1 MLRNGRINK
10 VARLRRFR
18 RSTTTPFLCARR
30 PNLASPPPSKAVP
43 ARPMGRS
50 GGRGGGCRTPSH
62 LLAVKQAF
70 PPQEPR
76 WHRWYGRLTLS
87 LVERGD
93 ETYGSAQC
101 ARSQSE
107 AAPSPGGHTHHK
119 ELARTPARRR
129 LADAGA
135 RRRKRLARFR
145 RADKGPSRHARPS
158 QTGGTAPVSIEKSA
172 LAVRAARLVV
182 VLAGLAISTGFSP
195 N

>member
-30 PNLASPPPSKAVP
+30 PNLASPPSSKAMP

-50 GGRGGGCRTPSH
+50 GGARGGCRTPSH

-76 WHRWYGRLTLS
+76 WHRWHSRLTLS
-87 LVERGD
+87 LVERGN
-93 ETYGSAQC
+93 ETYIRQRQC

-107 AAPSPGGHTHHK
+107 AAPSPGGRTHHK

-135 RRRKRLARFR
+135 RPGASGSRGLGEQT
-145 RADKGPSRHARPS
+145 KGHRITLELLKQAGRPRCRWRS
-158 QTGGTAPVSIEKSA
+158 LP
-172 LAVRAARLVV
+172 
-182 VLAGLAISTGFSP
+182 
-195 N
+195 